1 MQRITGRGGAAR
13 AWLRYAPAVVDAWKG
28 ETIRVARTPVLVP
41 GPRAI
46 RLSVVAG
53 NIRLHRLFDAVL
65 RPGATVVDIGA
76 NIGYNA
82 VYAATR
88 VGASGR
94 VIAIEPAAD
103 NLAVLEQNIAASG
116 LRNVT
121 VRRAAAGRAS
131 GTRDLFLRGDTSAV
145 NSFFPESCY
154 AAVTGVVQVPVA
166 PADDLVDGD
175 ADLVKIDVEGA
186 ELEVLAGM
194 SRLLR
199 APDLT
204 LIAEWHPV
212 LQQAAGHAADALPLA
227 LLAAG
232 FTLRA
237 ASHVRVRPLT
247 AADVPRLADRLRR
260 AGHPVELVARR
271 DGRD

>member
-1 MQRITGRGGAAR
+1 MQPITGRGGAAR

-103 NLAVLEQNIAASG
+103 NLAVLEQNIAATG

-121 VRRAAAGRAS
+121 VRRAAAGRDS
-131 GTRDLFLRGDTSAV
+131 GTRDFFLRGNTSAV

-186 ELEVLAGM
+186 ELDVLAGM

-199 APDLT
+199 HPRIT
-204 LIAEWHPV
+204 LIVEWHPA
-212 LQQAAGHAADALPLA
+212 LQTAAGYALDALPRW
-227 LLAAG
+227 LLDRG
-232 FTLRA
+232 FQLRA
-237 ASHVRVRPLT
+237 ASHMSVRSLVEPDLPAL
-247 AADVPRLADRLRR
+247 AARLHGARR
-260 AGHPVELVARR
+260 PVELVAHRL
-271 DGRD
+271 